1 MAEVLLDTSAIFAL
15 LNRDDPHHARA
26 VTIHQ
31 SLIHRQ
37 AVLVLPNFLLAESH
51 AIINKRLGSRA
62 ARDFL
67 QGALRDF
74 EIQRV
79 TLEDEWAAQGI
90 LQNVTRSKALSYF
103 DAVAVALAERLG
115 ISEVFTFDK
124 HFRLMGLKPVT
135 AQTMTLEPVPP
146 S

>member
-15 LNRDDPHHARA
+15 LNREDQHHARA

-31 SLIHRQ
+31 SLINRQ
-37 AVLVLPNFLLAESH
+37 AVLVLPNFLLAKAH
-51 AIINKRLGSRA
+51 AIINKRLGPRA

-67 QGALRDF
+67 HGALRDF

-90 LQNVTRSKALSYF
+90 LQSATRSKCLSYF
-103 DAVAVALAERLG
+103 DAVAVALAERMG
-115 ISEVFTFDK
+115 ILEVFTFDK

-135 AQTMTLEPVPP
+135 A
-146 S
+146 